1 MPTSQF
7 ERLMLRTSSP
17 AALWSAV
24 LLSELSAR
32 GPVSVAVTGVRGDG
46 ALFRVSAG
54 VAQLVERQF
63 SKLNVASS
71 NLVSRSL
78 LISRFISRGRP
89 NPRGFSVPRVE
100 GRSGRMD
107 SPALHS
113 GRPDPRGSFVSR
125 GRPNPRGLSVS
136 LAGFPSLQLDSPA
149 SLRGLASPRKFRTGG
164 RSARR
169 VVAVCGP
176 AGSRAKDFVS
186 RGDPNP
192 RGCLISRGLPCSRVP
207 PAHLAQLVEHV
218 LGKDEVISS
227 ILMVGSQSG
236 CGVSP
241 PKLRTSCAGGV
252 LAKRRGL
259 VS

>member
-1 MPTSQF
+1 MPTSQL
-7 ERLMLRTSSP
+7 ERLLRPAVLRPAVLRPAVLRPAVLRPAMLRP
-17 AALWSAV
+17 AMLP
-24 LLSELSAR
+24 SELSAR
-32 GPVSVAVTGVRGDG
+32 SPASSAVAGVRGGG

-71 NLVSRSL
+71 ILVSRSL
-78 LISRFISRGRP
+78 LSGSRLSGSRAPQPANGLFISRGRP
-89 NPRGFSVPRVE
+89 NPRGFSVPLVGRLSWRV
-100 GRSGRMD
+100 D
-107 SPALHS
+107 SRAFRRE
-113 GRPDPRGSFVSR
+113 RPGVL
-125 GRPNPRGLSVS
+125 G
-136 LAGFPSLQLDSPA
+136 
-149 SLRGLASPRKFRTGG
+149 FRTGG

-169 VVAVCGP
+169 VVAVCGL

-186 RGDPNP
+186 RGGLNP
-192 RGCLISRGLPCSRVP
+192 RSCLIPRGLSSSRVS

-241 PKLRTSCAGGV
+241 PKLRTSCASGV